1 MQPSSFKD
9 ILRFITCGSVDDGK
23 STLIGRILYDT
34 GNVLDDQYSSLE
46 AASQRRGRGA
56 VDLSFLTDGLK
67 SEREQGITIDVA
79 YRYFSSAK
87 RTFILA
93 DTPGHFEYT
102 RNMVTAASNA
112 NLAVILV
119 DARNGMM
126 EQTFRHAFI
135 ASLMR
140 IPHLVICINKMD
152 LVEYSEHTYQSIV
165 ADFMDFASRLEVTD
179 VQYIPISALH
189 GENILHR
196 SANMPWYQGAT
207 LMYHLENLHIRSD
220 LNHIDCRFPVQTEIR
235 TDAGSHPDYRGFAG
249 RVSSGVFRP
258 GDEVKIL
265 PSGLTSRI
273 RTLSVGEQVLPEVY
287 SPMSVTMTLENEI
300 NVSRG
305 DMIVRQ
311 NNMPSVSQD
320 IDLMV
325 CWFQQRPLTQGS
337 RWIVRHTS
345 HDVMGHVQDIIYK
358 MDVSSLRR
366 VTDQSG
372 LTMNDI
378 GRIRLRT
385 SHPLYFDPYHR
396 NRITG
401 SLILIDEQ
409 THETAGAGTIL

>member
-1 MQPSSFKD
+1 MQPSSYKD

-34 GNVLDDQYSSLE
+34 GNVLDDQYSSLQ

-79 YRYFSSAK
+79 YRYFSSAR

-152 LVEYSEHTYQSIV
+152 LVEYSQQTYQSIV

-179 VQYIPISALH
+179 VQYIPTSALH

-220 LNHIDCRFPVQTEIR
+220 LNHIDCRFPVQTVIR
-235 TDAGSHPDYRGFAG
+235 TDAGSNPDYRGYAG

-265 PSGLTSRI
+265 PSGLTSRV
-273 RTLSVGEQVLPEVY
+273 RTLSVGEQVLPEAY

-300 NVSRG
+300 DVSRG

-325 CWFQQRPLTQGS
+325 CWFQQRPLTLGS

-372 LTMNDI
+372 LTLNDI

-396 NRITG
+396 NRVTG
-401 SLILIDEQ
+401 SVILIDEQ

>member
-1 MQPSSFKD
+1 
-9 ILRFITCGSVDDGK
+9 
-23 STLIGRILYDT
+23 
-34 GNVLDDQYSSLE
+34 
-46 AASQRRGRGA
+46 
-56 VDLSFLTDGLK
+56 
-67 SEREQGITIDVA
+67 
-79 YRYFSSAK
+79 
-87 RTFILA
+87 
-93 DTPGHFEYT
+93 
-102 RNMVTAASNA
+102 
-112 NLAVILV
+112 
-119 DARNGMM
+119 
-126 EQTFRHAFI
+126 
-135 ASLMR
+135 
-140 IPHLVICINKMD
+140 
-152 LVEYSEHTYQSIV
+152 
-165 ADFMDFASRLEVTD
+165 
-179 VQYIPISALH
+179 
-189 GENILHR
+189 
-196 SANMPWYQGAT
+196 
-207 LMYHLENLHIRSD
+207 MYHLENLHIRSD
-220 LNHIDCRFPVQTEIR
+220 LNHIDCRFPVQTVIR

-273 RTLSVGEQVLPEVY
+273 RTLSVGEKVLPEVY

-345 HDVMGHVQDIIYK
+345 HNVMGHVQDIIYK

>member
-9 ILRFITCGSVDDGK
+9 IVRFITCGSVDDGK

-46 AASQRRGRGA
+46 AASQRRGRGE

-79 YRYFSSAK
+79 YRYFSTAK

-152 LVEYSEHTYQSIV
+152 LVEYSEQTYQSIV

-196 SANMPWYQGAT
+196 SANMPWYQGTT

-220 LNHIDCRFPVQTEIR
+220 LNHIDCRFPVQTVIR

-258 GDEVKIL
+258 GDQVKIL

-325 CWFQQRPLTQGS
+325 CWFQQRPLTPGS

-345 HDVMGHVQDIIYK
+345 HDVIGHVQDMIYK

-396 NRITG
+396 NRVTG